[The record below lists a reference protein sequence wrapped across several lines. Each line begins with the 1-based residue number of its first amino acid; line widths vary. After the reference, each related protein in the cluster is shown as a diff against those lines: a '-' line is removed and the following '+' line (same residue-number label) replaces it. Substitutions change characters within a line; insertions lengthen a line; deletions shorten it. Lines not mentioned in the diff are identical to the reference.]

1 MNIHGPLGHLPPI
14 RPVQASST
22 SRTAL
27 NGKTNAL
34 PPFQQLL
41 SQELHKQEDVRFS
54 HHAQARMKERG
65 MSMTPD
71 LMQKMKQAISQA
83 ESKGAKQS
91 LVVVN
96 KQAFIVNVQSR
107 TVITALD
114 EASQQDHI
122 FTQIDS
128 AVLMN

>member
-1 MNIHGPLGHLPPI
+1 MNIQGSLGHLPPI
-14 RPVQASST
+14 RPVQTSSLSRAT
-22 SRTAL
+22 SS
-27 NGKTNAL
+27 GKTSAAL
-34 PPFQQLL
+34 QFQQLL
-41 SQELHKQEDVRFS
+41 NQELHKQEDVRFS
-54 HHAQARMKERG
+54 HHAQLRMKERG

-96 KQAFIVNVQSR
+96 KQAFIVNVHSR